1 MIRPSDR
8 VFIDTGA
15 WVALAVVRD
24 PLHSRAREQWEV
36 IVRAGSRLFTSVPV
50 LLETFTFLDRK
61 GSRML
66 ANAWRDSLAE
76 VRGLEILDCLL
87 ADLNSAWAY
96 LHRKEFHKLSLVD
109 ATSFVLMRKHKIR
122 LALAFDT
129 HFTIAGF
136 RPVG

>member
-8 VFIDTGA
+8 VFVDTGA

-24 PLHSRAREQWEV
+24 PLHPRAREQWEALE
-36 IVRAGSRLFTSVPV
+36 RAGSRLFTSVPV

-61 GSRML
+61 GSRLL
-66 ANAWRDSLAE
+66 ANRWRESLGDVAH
-76 VRGLEILDCLL
+76 LDILDCVL
-87 ADLNSAWAY
+87 ADLNAAWSY
-96 LHRKEFHKLSLVD
+96 VERKEFHKLSLVD

-122 LALAFDT
+122 MALAFDT

-136 RPVG
+136 RFVG